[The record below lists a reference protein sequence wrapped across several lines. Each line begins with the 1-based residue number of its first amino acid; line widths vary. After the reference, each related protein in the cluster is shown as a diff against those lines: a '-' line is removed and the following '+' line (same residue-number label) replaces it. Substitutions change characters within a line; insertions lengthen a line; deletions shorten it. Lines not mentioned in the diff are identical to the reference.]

1 MKILQSL
8 FFLFFFSIQLNAQ
21 TIPQEWDNYIYS
33 LNGRPVSIML
43 NMALKE
49 RTSGLGRSFAI
60 ILRTKYADVDKYG
73 FPGDQDKDK
82 LDSLEN
88 DLEKEL
94 MGKNGAVYAGRF
106 TQRGLREFYFYVLD
120 TVDFSIHCKTVMDK
134 YPDLPW
140 LAKAVYDRN
149 WTNYME
155 VLYPSDVEKEKMEN
169 RKMVMTLQSK
179 GDDLSRA
186 RRIEHTLYFKV
197 AQSRRTFLTT
207 PAIQGFN
214 VSEMPI
220 EKSNDSEYP
229 YLLIIWHHEKPEL
242 KKMNDITL
250 TLTHLAGKNGGKYE
264 GWQTKVMK

>member
-1 MKILQSL
+1 MKVLQTL
-8 FFLFFFSIQLNAQ
+8 FFLIFFSSSFAQ
-21 TIPQEWDNYIYS
+21 SVPQDWDNYIFS

-49 RTSGLGRSFAI
+49 RATGLGRPYAI
-60 ILRTKYADVDKYG
+60 LLRTKYADVDRYG
-73 FPGDQDKDK
+73 FPGEGDKDK

-88 DLEKEL
+88 DLEKTLIE
-94 MGKNGAVYAGRF
+94 KNGAIYAGRF

-120 TVDFSIHCKTVMDK
+120 TVDFSEHCKAVMDK
-134 YPDLPW
+134 YPSLPW

-155 VLYPSDVEKEKMEN
+155 VLYPSDIEKEKMEN

-186 RRIEHTLYFKV
+186 RRIEHTLYFKA
-197 AQSRRTFLTT
+197 AQSRRTFLTS

-220 EKSNDSEYP
+220 EKSNDSDYP
-229 YLLIIWHHEKPEL
+229 FLLIIWQHEKPDL
-242 KKMNDITL
+242 RKMNQVTL
-250 TLTHLAGKNGGKYE
+250 TLTQLALKNGGKYE
-264 GWQTKVMK
+264 GWQTKLLK

>member
-1 MKILQSL
+1 MKVLQTF
-8 FFLFFFSIQLNAQ
+8 FFLIFFSGNLSAQ
-21 TIPQEWDNYIYS
+21 SIPQEWDNYIFS

-49 RTSGLGRSFAI
+49 RAIGLGRPYAV
-60 ILRTKYADVDKYG
+60 ILRTKYSDNDRYG
-73 FPGDQDKDK
+73 FPGDAVKDK

-94 MGKNGAVYAGRF
+94 TEKNGAVYAGRF

-120 TVDFSIHCKTVMDK
+120 TVDYSAHCKSVMDK
-134 YPDLPW
+134 YPTLPW

-149 WTNYME
+149 WTNYVE
-155 VLYPSDVEKEKMEN
+155 VLYPSDIEKEKMEN
-169 RKMVMTLQSK
+169 RKMVMALQSK
-179 GDDLSRA
+179 GDDLNRS

-197 AQSRRTFLTT
+197 AQNRRTFLTS
-207 PAIQGFN
+207 AALQGYN

-242 KKMNDITL
+242 KKMNEVTL
-250 TLTHLAGKNGGKYE
+250 TLTHHAMKNGGKYE
-264 GWQTKVMK
+264 GWQTKVVK